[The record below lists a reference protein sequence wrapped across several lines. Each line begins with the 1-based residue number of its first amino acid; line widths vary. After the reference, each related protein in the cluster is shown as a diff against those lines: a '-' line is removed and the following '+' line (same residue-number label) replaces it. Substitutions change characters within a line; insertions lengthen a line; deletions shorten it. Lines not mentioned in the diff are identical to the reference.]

1 MKTFLLILA
10 VISLIVF
17 GCVEQQSQ
25 ITSPE
30 GSNNPGKLSFLS
42 LSGSNFTGLGVE
54 TVYSSSEWITG
65 SSGGNV
71 QLDVYQERPGN
82 QFGNFI
88 VHANVTVLPNSFP
101 SGEQRLFTVS
111 LDDQYA
117 MLNITPSPTTLY
129 NQLIVDFYVQGIDV
143 SGVTSENLGFAFISD
158 NEDAYPTEST
168 NYSIDYVNH
177 SITIENAVIVGDTT
191 ILPGSRYGW
200 VRKADNTN

>member
-1 MKTFLLILA
+1 MKTLLFTFVFVTIF
-10 VISLIVF
+10 VF

-30 GSNNPGKLSFLS
+30 GKNNPDKLSFLS
-42 LSGSNFTGLGVE
+42 LSGSNSTGLGVE

-65 SSGGNV
+65 STGGNI

-82 QFGNFI
+82 EYGNFV
-88 VHANVTVLPNSFP
+88 VHANVTVPPNSFP
-101 SGEQRLFTVS
+101 AGEQRQFTVS

-117 MLNITPSPTTLY
+117 LLDITPSPTTLY

-143 SGVTSENLGFAFISD
+143 SGVTPENLGFVFISD
-158 NEDAYPTEST
+158 NDDTYPTDNNSF
-168 NYSIDYVNH
+168 YIDYVNN
-177 SITIENAVIVGDTT
+177 SITIEDAVIDSDST

-200 VRKADNTN
+200 VRKCD